1 MKVAIVGD
9 VHGRPFWKKA
19 KEKIDEVD
27 QVVFLGDYLDPY
39 SHEGITI
46 EEAIDNFKEILE
58 FRNHYPN
65 KVILLIGNHD
75 SSYIWDVS
83 LCECRH
89 DYKHDKE
96 IRELFSKNI
105 DSLRLYYS
113 VPGYLFSHAGIYEE
127 WVITFL
133 KNGLDLNIASLKEWN
148 ETQEWQCLGIYDF
161 YRGGYS
167 HYGSCIWADIRDSFN
182 NKLWKED
189 EYYQIVGHTQLESKP
204 YIGDKIACLDVRRC
218 FVLDTETRKIEE
230 L

>member
-1 MKVAIVGD
+1 MKIAIIGD
-9 VHGRPFWKKA
+9 VHGRTFWKEA

-27 QVVFLGDYLDPY
+27 QIVFLGDYLDPY
-39 SHEGITI
+39 SHEGITK

-83 LCECRH
+83 LCSCRH
-89 DYKHDKE
+89 DYEHDAE

-105 DSLRLYYS
+105 DNFRLYYS

-133 KNGLDLNIASLKEWN
+133 KNGLDLSIASLKEWN

-182 NKLWKED
+182 NKLWEED

-204 YIGDKIACLDVRRC
+204 YIADKIACLDVRRC
-218 FVLDTETRKIEE
+218 FVLDTEARKIEE